1 MSSFQAQ
8 PEVPEEAAVAVA
20 PTVDDAATASPD
32 QAPALDLD
40 LDLIERDLADV
51 EAALG
56 RLDSGQY
63 WLDEVTGQPLDDEL
77 LAQTPTARR
86 TTGA

>member
-1 MSSFQAQ
+1 VSSFQAQ
-8 PEVPEEAAVAVA
+8 PEVPDEAAVAA
-20 PTVDDAATASPD
+20 ESTVDDTATSA
-32 QAPALDLD
+32 LD

-77 LAQTPTARR
+77 LAQSPTARR
-86 TTGA
+86 AAGA